1 MTELWDAS
9 RIASRTATT
18 GITRGG
24 WHSAAKLRGL
34 TVLEYLEKRASGQK
48 RCRRCA
54 RWLPDSQYQVDRSRS
69 DGLKTICR
77 RCSTAVR
84 KKTGRTKAMGPPPTP
99 QRDGDVRQARR
110 RVNVMVRTGRL
121 LRPNSVPC
129 TDCGHVWAIGERR
142 HEYDHYLG
150 YGAGH
155 HLDVQVVCST
165 CHHKRE
171 RERDARNRD

>member
-1 MTELWDAS
+1 MSGLWDPS
-9 RIASRTATT
+9 RIASQTSKT

-24 WHSAAKLRGL
+24 WHAAARLRGL
-34 TVLEYLEKRASGQK
+34 SVLEYLGKRASGQK
-48 RCRRCA
+48 HCRRCGE
-54 RWLPDSQYQVDRSRS
+54 WLPESQYQIDRGRS

-84 KKTGRTKAMGPPPTP
+84 KKTGRMRAMGPPPAP

-110 RVNVMVRTGRL
+110 RVNVMVRTGRFP
-121 LRPNSVPC
+121 RPNSVAC
-129 TDCGHVWAIGERR
+129 LDCGHEWSPGERR

-150 YGAGH
+150 YGTGH